1 MHFLPALALPCLLA
15 LAACTTTPAATAGD
29 AAVSGAIR
37 IGTQA
42 MPAMRVCAMPVDGG
56 TDRCIETPAGADRYR
71 IDGLA
76 AGRYYLV
83 GWIDGGELR
92 LVAHASTIRCVRAP
106 CPPDALIA
114 VDVPAAAQ
122 VDGIDLTA
130 PYVEV
135 PAGWP
140 GEPARRSSASPQDGG
155 P

>member
-1 MHFLPALALPCLLA
+1 MTAFPLFGLSSLLA
-15 LAACTTTPAATAGD
+15 LAACAAMPPAAAGD

-37 IGTQA
+37 IGTRPP
-42 MPAMRVCAMPVDGG
+42 PALRVCAMPVAGG
-56 TDRCIETPAGADRYR
+56 ASRCVETAAGATGYR

-83 GWIDGGELR
+83 GWTGGGELR

-114 VDVPAAAQ
+114 VDVPAAAE
-122 VDGIDLTA
+122 VGGIDLTA
-130 PYVEV
+130 PYAEV

-140 GEPARRSSASPQDGG
+140 GEPAR
-155 P
+155 